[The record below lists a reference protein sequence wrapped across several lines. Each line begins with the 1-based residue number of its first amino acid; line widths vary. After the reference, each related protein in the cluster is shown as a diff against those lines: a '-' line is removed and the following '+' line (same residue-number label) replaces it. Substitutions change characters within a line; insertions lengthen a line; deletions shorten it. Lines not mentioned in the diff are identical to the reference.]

1 MIRSRS
7 GARQS
12 GGGQHFGVHGSRRPR
27 EPFFHR
33 DSQLTQKSGKAVQAA
48 FRERLRC
55 RALTCRVE
63 SRFRSGHLQTE
74 VMALR
79 ARIDR
84 WLVGAMALLTGHFP
98 QVGIVR
104 IRSHAGGLHG
114 QLFGIAMAT
123 EANSGRHGLAGW
135 AFFVA
140 ALAIQPLCAVAIRQ
154 KRRCLRPDHPRKVHG
169 DNRRSQQDNQRDS
182 NSFRNMKVEHF
193 TDLSFL
199 PSERRGGFLQRPL
212 PSDGVLFPCIS
223 GGHFI
228 SRVSAPRHSC
238 RRFARKQC
246 TPSDFRRPG
255 RRISAPTRSLPL

>member
-1 MIRSRS
+1 MIHSRS
-7 GARQS
+7 NAGLS
-12 GGGQHFGVHGSRRPR
+12 EGGQYFGVHGSRRPR

-48 FRERLRC
+48 FRGRLRC

-114 QLFGIAMAT
+114 QLLGIAMAT
-123 EANSGRHGLAGW
+123 EANSARRGLAGR
-135 AFFVA
+135 AFLVA
-140 ALAIQPLCAVAIRQ
+140 ALAIQPLCTVAVRQ
-154 KRRCLRPDHPRKVHG
+154 KRLCLCPDHPGKACG

-182 NSFRNMKVEHF
+182 NSFRKTKAVHF
-193 TDLSFL
+193 IDLSFL
-199 PSERRGGFLQRPL
+199 PFEGRGGFLQSPF
-212 PSDGVLFPCIS
+212 PSDGDLFACIS
-223 GGHFI
+223 GSSLYFQGF
-228 SRVSAPRHSC
+228 SAAAFLPAMRPKTMHSV
-238 RRFARKQC
+238 RF
-246 TPSDFRRPG
+246 PP
-255 RRISAPTRSLPL
+255 PW